1 VRNLL
6 SSLVVLAL
14 LAGLFQ
20 VGGAGSTPTSQLVP
34 VPVGPDWAQATL
46 VSDFE
51 EAVTPSTV
59 PPPRPLPPGCRIP
72 LPGAACPVVAVAG
85 GLDVPVTVYDLVPD
99 EVTSVEDWRPL
110 VSAFFEPEDV
120 RRALAV
126 IRCESRG
133 DPTAANPRSSA
144 RGLFQILAR
153 YWPARSAKAG
163 WEGADILDPVANTAV
178 AAWLVYEGGGWAHWN
193 PSRGCWGRTR

>member
-1 VRNLL
+1 VRNLF
-6 SSLVVLAL
+6 SSLVVLSL
-14 LAGLFQ
+14 LAALFQ

-34 VPVGPDWAQATL
+34 VAVGPDWAEATL
-46 VSDFE
+46 VADFE
-51 EAVTPSTV
+51 AAFTPPTSV
-59 PPPRPLPPGCRIP
+59 PSRELPPGCRIP
-72 LPGAACPVVAVAG
+72 RPGSTCPVVAVAG
-85 GLDVPVTVYDLVPD
+85 GLDVPVTVYDLVPNQ
-99 EVTSVEDWRPL
+99 VTSVEDWRPL
-110 VSAFFEPEDV
+110 VAAFFRPHDV
-120 RRALAV
+120 DRALRV

-193 PSRGCWGRTR
+193 PSRPCWGR